1 MREEETRP
9 IAPQIQA
16 HQNKRRLRC
25 QGRMTSPLSSARQ
38 HVEEKRSFM
47 VGIACILMIA
57 TAAHR
62 VRLFTTTQYTK

>member
-1 MREEETRP
+1 
-9 IAPQIQA
+9 
-16 HQNKRRLRC
+16 
-25 QGRMTSPLSSARQ
+25 LSSARQ